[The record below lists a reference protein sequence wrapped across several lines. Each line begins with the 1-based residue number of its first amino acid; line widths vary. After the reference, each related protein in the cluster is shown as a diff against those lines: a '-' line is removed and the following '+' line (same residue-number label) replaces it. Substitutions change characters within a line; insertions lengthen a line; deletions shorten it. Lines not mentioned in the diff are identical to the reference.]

1 MHARC
6 VSRRIATGAVTLTL
20 TLGGLAFTGGSAT
33 AAPEAADRAASA
45 ECQQARKSLSK
56 AKKSKRKAQRQGKAA
71 KVRKA
76 QRRIEVRKER
86 KQRAC
91 APTTEQTVLEQVQ
104 SGQLALD
111 GLDLN
116 GLTAL
121 LPAELAAVL
130 NQLVAQLE
138 GALAGIGANAP
149 GATPEE
155 LEDLLAALQAM
166 DAQGFVSAL
175 QGLLGE
181 LTEIGGGP
189 DAMATLIELLQGGLP
204 DGGSLPIGGAADLQ
218 ALISQLAAQLTAA
231 GGFDWTQGPAALA
244 AMFGQLVATLEA
256 LSGQVGGGSAPGLEV
271 LTDLIDQLTALGALT
286 PGSLGSADALGAILE
301 GILGELGGGDPL
313 ASLQALLGSG
323 GLGALLEGLLDL
335 LGDVLGGLLG
345 GLGAPAA

>member
-1 MHARC
+1 
-6 VSRRIATGAVTLTL
+6 
-20 TLGGLAFTGGSAT
+20 
-33 AAPEAADRAASA
+33 ASA

-271 LTDLIDQLTALGALT
+271 LTDLIDQLTSLGALT

>member
-1 MHARC
+1 MHARR

-20 TLGGLAFTGGSAT
+20 TLGGLAVTGGAAT
-33 AAPEAADRAASA
+33 AAPEAADRAPSA
-45 ECQQARKSLSK
+45 ECQQARKALSK

-91 APTTEQTVLEQVQ
+91 APATEQSVLEQVQ
-104 SGQLALD
+104 SGQLSLD

-121 LPAELAAVL
+121 MPAELAAVL
-130 NQLVAQLE
+130 DQLVAQLQD
-138 GALAGIGANAP
+138 ALDEIGASAP

-155 LEDLLAALQAM
+155 LEALLAALQAM

-204 DGGSLPIGGAADLQ
+204 GGGDLPIGGAADLQ
-218 ALISQLAAQLTAA
+218 ALIGQLVAQLTAA

-244 AMFGQLVATLEA
+244 GMFGQLVATLEA
-256 LSGQVGGGSAPGLEV
+256 LTGQVGGGSAPGLET

-286 PGSLGSADALGAILE
+286 PGDLGSADDLAAILE
-301 GILGELGGGDPL
+301 GVLGELGGGDPL
-313 ASLQALLGSG
+313 ASLQGLLSSG
-323 GLGALLEGLLDL
+323 GLAGVLEGLLDV
-335 LGDVLGGLLG
+335 LGDILGGLLG
-345 GLGAPAA
+345 GLGSPAA

>member
-20 TLGGLAFTGGSAT
+20 TLGGLAFTGGTAT

-91 APTTEQTVLEQVQ
+91 APATEQSVLEQVQ
-104 SGQLALD
+104 SGQLSLD

-130 NQLVAQLE
+130 DQLVAQLQD
-138 GALAGIGANAP
+138 ALDEIGASAP
-149 GATPEE
+149 GATPE
-155 LEDLLAALQAM
+155 
-166 DAQGFVSAL
+166 
-175 QGLLGE
+175 
-181 LTEIGGGP
+181 
-189 DAMATLIELLQGGLP
+189 
-204 DGGSLPIGGAADLQ
+204 
-218 ALISQLAAQLTAA
+218 
-231 GGFDWTQGPAALA
+231 
-244 AMFGQLVATLEA
+244 
-256 LSGQVGGGSAPGLEV
+256 
-271 LTDLIDQLTALGALT
+271 
-286 PGSLGSADALGAILE
+286 
-301 GILGELGGGDPL
+301 
-313 ASLQALLGSG
+313 
-323 GLGALLEGLLDL
+323 
-335 LGDVLGGLLG
+335 
-345 GLGAPAA
+345 